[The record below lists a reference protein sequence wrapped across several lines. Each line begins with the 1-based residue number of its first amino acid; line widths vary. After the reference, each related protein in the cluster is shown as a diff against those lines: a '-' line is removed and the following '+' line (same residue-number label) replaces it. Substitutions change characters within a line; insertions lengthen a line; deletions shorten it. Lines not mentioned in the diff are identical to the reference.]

1 MEIIIDGLKIK
12 SEDDFHHII
21 AKEMSLP
28 DWYGKNLDALWDVLT
43 GMAIRP
49 LKITWINSKQSEKIL
64 GRYKEII
71 NLLKEVENQDKSTG
85 MKEIFELE
93 LK

>member
-12 SEDDFHHII
+12 SEDDFHYII
-21 AKEMSLP
+21 AKELDIP

-71 NLLKEVENQDKSTG
+71 NLLKEIENQDKSTG

>member
-1 MEIIIDGLKIK
+1 
-12 SEDDFHHII
+12 
-21 AKEMSLP
+21 
-28 DWYGKNLDALWDVLT
+28 
-43 GMAIRP
+43 MAIRP
-49 LKITWINSKQSEKIL
+49 LKIIWINSKQSEKIL

-71 NLLKEVENQDKSTG
+71 NLLKEIENQDKSTG